1 MIKLALHLIK
11 QPVLYTI
18 CMFCLTNMP
27 FLSAQSAPAEAD
39 TPAFTESEINREYQ
53 ERIKKDRIGGVY
65 IPKNLDDAIT
75 ELDKKIEPA
84 SRLKIKALPEDS
96 VCAVLH
102 FRLGQW
108 MISGWSFYEGSRI
121 SHYLKSA
128 GVTYPDDMA
137 DFLLIA
143 YQRKLNGIPVNIR
156 DLATEFKNKRK
167 REHQDR
173 IKNGTVI
180 SETVRKRN

>member
-1 MIKLALHLIK
+1 MKRLI
-11 QPVLYTI
+11 LYTT
-18 CMFCLTNMP
+18 CLFFQTNTL
-27 FLSAQSAPAEAD
+27 FLSAQSAPQEAD
-39 TPAFTESEINREYQ
+39 TPAFTESEINKAYQ
-53 ERIKKDRIGGVY
+53 ERIKKDRIGGIY
-65 IPKNLDDAIT
+65 IPKNLDDALA

-108 MISGWSFYEGSRI
+108 MITGWSFYEGSRI

-143 YQRKLNGIPVNIR
+143 YHRKLNGIPVNIR

-167 REHQDR
+167 KEHQDR

-180 SETVRKRN
+180 KETVRKRN

>member
-1 MIKLALHLIK
+1 M
-11 QPVLYTI
+11 
-18 CMFCLTNMP
+18 CMFYLTNTP
-27 FLSAQSAPAEAD
+27 FLSAQSAPADAD

-65 IPKNLDDAIT
+65 IPKNLDDALA

-108 MISGWSFYEGSRI
+108 MISGWSFYEGSRM

-143 YQRKLNGIPVNIR
+143 YHRKLNGIPVNIR

-167 REHQDR
+167 KEHQDR
-173 IKNGTVI
+173 LKNGTVI
-180 SETVRKRN
+180 KETVRKRN

>member
-1 MIKLALHLIK
+1 MRQLI
-11 QPVLYTI
+11 LYTTGL
-18 CMFCLTNMP
+18 FCLTNIP

-65 IPKNLDDAIT
+65 IPKNLDDAIA

-84 SRLKIKALPEDS
+84 SRIKIKALPEDS
-96 VCAVLH
+96 VCSELH

-121 SHYLKSA
+121 AHYLKSA

-143 YQRKLNGIPVNIR
+143 YHRRLNNIPVNIR
-156 DLATEFKNKRK
+156 DLATEFRNKRK
-167 REHQDR
+167 KEHQDR
-173 IKNGTVI
+173 IKNGTVVK
-180 SETVRKRN
+180 ETVRKRN

>member
-1 MIKLALHLIK
+1 MKH
-11 QPVLYTI
+11 PVLSTI
-18 CMFCLTNMP
+18 CLICWTNIS
-27 FLSAQSAPAEAD
+27 FLSAQSAPKETD
-39 TPAFTESEINREYQ
+39 TPAFTESEINSAYQ

-65 IPKNLDDAIT
+65 IPKNLDDALA

-84 SRLKIKALPEDS
+84 SRLKIRALPEDS
-96 VCAVLH
+96 VCTELH

-108 MISGWSFYEGSRI
+108 MISNWSFYEGSRI
-121 SHYLKSA
+121 AHYLKSA

-143 YQRKLNGIPVNIR
+143 YHRRLNNIPVNIR

-167 REHQDR
+167 LEHLDR

-180 SETVRKRN
+180 KEVVRKRN

>member
-1 MIKLALHLIK
+1 MKRLI
-11 QPVLYTI
+11 LYTT
-18 CMFCLTNMP
+18 CLFFQTNTL
-27 FLSAQSAPAEAD
+27 FLSAQSALQETD
-39 TPAFTESEINREYQ
+39 TPAFTESEINKAYQ
-53 ERIKKDRIGGVY
+53 ERIKKDRIGGIY
-65 IPKNLDDAIT
+65 IPKNLDDALA
-75 ELDKKIEPA
+75 ELDKKIEPV

-108 MISGWSFYEGSRI
+108 MITGWSFYEGSRI

-143 YQRKLNGIPVNIR
+143 YHRKLNGIPVNIR

-167 REHQDR
+167 KEHQDR

-180 SETVRKRN
+180 KETVRKRN